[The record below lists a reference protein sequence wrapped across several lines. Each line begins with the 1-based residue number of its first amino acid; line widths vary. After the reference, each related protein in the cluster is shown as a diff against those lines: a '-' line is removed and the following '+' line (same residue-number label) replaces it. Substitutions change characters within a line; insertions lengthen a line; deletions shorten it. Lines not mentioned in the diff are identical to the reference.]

1 MKHMRHMQQMKQWTM
16 NATGRANLRLTGAPV
31 PEPGPGEI
39 LVKVSAVS
47 LNYRDRLAI
56 DEGLTM
62 VFPENGPFVPG
73 SDMAGEV
80 AAVGVGVDRFAPGDR
95 VISTCLP
102 GWIEGPGPGNARL
115 GGPEALGSGHHPG
128 VLAEYVVLDQNWAV
142 RAPQSLSA
150 VEASALPM
158 AGLSAWTALVEQGRV
173 HAGETVV
180 VQGTGGVALFGL
192 QIAAAHGAEV
202 VAISGDDTKLARTKE
217 LGAAHRINR
226 LTQDWVAAVHE
237 LTRDHGADHILET
250 IGGHHLARSI
260 EAAAVGGHI
269 SLIGILEGYEVSG
282 HVGHLA
288 RKKLRIDG
296 LQAGHRRAL
305 EDLVRAADRITLR
318 PVIAAEYAL
327 PDLPSALAHLERGA
341 FGKVVVTAA

>member
-1 MKHMRHMQQMKQWTM
+1 MKRWTM
-16 NATGRANLRLTGAPV
+16 STAGRANLELSDAPI
-31 PEPGPGEI
+31 PEPAVGEI

-62 VFPENGPFVPG
+62 VFPEDGPFVPG

-80 AAVGVGVDRFAPGDR
+80 VGVGTQVDRFAPGDR

-102 GWIEGPGPGNARL
+102 GWIEGPGPGNARM
-115 GGPEALGSGHHPG
+115 GGPEALGSGHYPG
-128 VLAEYVVLDQNWAV
+128 VLTEYVALDQEWAV
-142 RAPQSLSA
+142 RAPESLSDI
-150 VEASALPM
+150 EASTLPM

-173 HAGETVV
+173 HAGETVLV
-180 VQGTGGVALFGL
+180 HGTGGVALFGL

-202 VAISGDDTKLARTKE
+202 IVVSGDDAKLARAKD

-226 LTQDWVAAVHE
+226 LTEDWVERVYA
-237 LTRDHGADHILET
+237 LTRDRGADHILET
-250 IGGHHLARSI
+250 VGGHHLSRSI

-269 SLIGILEGYEVSG
+269 SLIGILQGYEISG
-282 HVGHLA
+282 HVAHLA

-296 LQAGHRRAL
+296 LQVGHRRSL
-305 EDLVRAADRITLR
+305 EDLVRAADHLVLR
-318 PVIAAEYAL
+318 PVIAAEYTL
-327 PDLPSALAHLERGA
+327 SDLPSALAHLERGA
-341 FGKVVVTAA
+341 FGKIVITPA